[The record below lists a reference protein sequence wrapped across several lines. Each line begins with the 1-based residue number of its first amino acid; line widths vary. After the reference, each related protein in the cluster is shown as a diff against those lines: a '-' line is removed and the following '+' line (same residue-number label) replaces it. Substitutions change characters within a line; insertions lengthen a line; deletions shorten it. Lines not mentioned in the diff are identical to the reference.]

1 MSTYI
6 NRYRKRITQTSLRT
20 ESNGVKQS
28 NDNALDCF
36 VPRNDGRR
44 NAFGFV
50 PRNDGRR
57 KGFRT
62 LLLAALL
69 LTGGIAQA
77 QVVIEG
83 NVYGGCNLGQVKN
96 PAANVYGNTTVT
108 INDGTVEGSVFGG
121 GEGSTDDRDHG
132 LVEGNTL
139 VDMKG
144 GTVERSIYGGGSL
157 GSVGTFTEYYTA
169 NTADG
174 HHFAGEP
181 KVCNK
186 KNTGVAKVLISGGKV
201 GIDGSLM
208 PIEGANPDDDDRG
221 WIFCGSRG
229 EADSITYPK
238 ANILAFVDSTYLE
251 ISGTALI
258 TASVYG
264 GSENGQVLRNTHVK
278 ITSGQIGTGCSN
290 NTTMQNGVLVGTFDG
305 AYSEELWQKA
315 MDSVIGGDP
324 VKLNGVAAQFHE
336 CDHWPYGIDHDND
349 DDTPDVYYVYDY
361 FADPELYPDYDSHGG
376 ATLGSSGHSFF
387 GNVFGG
393 GSGYYPIA
401 PGVWRRTAGR
411 VLGNTTVDITGGHIL
426 SNIYGGN
433 EITDVYG
440 TCTINMS
447 GGTLGVPRTL
457 EKISENPVTC
467 YLFGAGMGDSRD
479 MFNTWTNVAS
489 TKVNISGDAFFFG
502 SVFGGGEDGHVLGD
516 AETTIEGNVHIGT
529 WGYSSVDGNVFGGG
543 RGFSGN
549 ALTDGAVVGNVIL
562 NIKNGTIL
570 GNVYGGGRLSSIGSH
585 LVASD
590 DDNYGNLQSGSD
602 HGHITINITGGT
614 IGNDHESKLNHEIN
628 AHDQMHTKGGNV
640 YGGSMG
646 RIANLDNETVNP
658 LWPNLGKVKKT
669 TVNISGNSTIIKG
682 SVFGGGESGVVT
694 GESGITNATEVKLS
708 SGTIWRNVY
717 GGGFGSDNTTM
728 KAHLYVNTEETNPE
742 VTPMQRAGLVE
753 GNTKI
758 TIEGGWVKK
767 SVYGGGALA
776 STGIIADST
785 KHADE
790 TTSFAL
796 SWPYEMNYQ
805 ANTGQ
810 NTVEI
815 TGGRIGITGKDF
827 MGPWN
832 ESGDPMVKINGNYV
846 AYDDSD
852 DEHKAALK
860 AAREDNGDVFGA
872 AKGLAGDR
880 YVMAHMGN
888 ASNAVV
894 TVNYTNTDADPTNY
908 VPSDWQSAFYPT
920 AANWTTYG
928 TRGCIAGSLY
938 GGGENGHVLN
948 TANVTLTKGLIGHAL
963 YGGGKGKDTYTV
975 SLKNLGSDTE
985 YHDAEIYSL
994 TAGKVYGNTSVTVN
1008 AANNT
1013 DAYVLRNIYGGGNM
1027 ASVGKGNYAGGADD
1041 DYSTA
1046 GYGEKVA
1053 YLWTGGEGTD
1063 AWHFRTSGKTTVTV
1077 TGGTVGTASGT
1088 KDGLPTGN
1096 VFGGCRGE
1104 AAPNILNSPR
1114 YEYAPAFF
1122 SGYVNKTDVTIGRLA
1137 QGTEGEEG
1145 YVPAS
1150 APVIY
1155 GSVYG
1160 GGQDGHVRRSTNVTI
1175 NGNIGLAYNE
1185 ANISAVGTSDLTDA
1199 KWLYRGNVFGGGSG
1213 ISQYEYDLPP
1223 YDGTID
1229 PNHEF
1234 TYTYNGRTITL
1245 KEKDYSNSSGSVTD
1259 STTVVIN
1266 SGTVYRNI
1274 YGGGSLA
1281 TVGPPFIP
1289 GTINTDD
1296 ELGKPSHWSMNTVE
1310 VNNGTVGELDGVV
1323 AGYGGHVFG
1332 AGRGDATLD
1341 FEKFSTSVQTSATVG
1356 STGKNA
1362 LVHGNLYGG
1371 GEIGQVT
1378 DDTEANVVSG
1388 GTVGTISYT
1397 KTDEEGDYDGITHTS
1412 GGSVFGG
1419 GKGLSDSDKLDAA
1432 RVKGNSN
1439 VNISGGKVYYNVYG
1453 GGEVASVGQHTDV
1466 HADPD
1471 DPESAVIDYAPKANT
1486 GLASVTVTGG
1496 QVGPAPKVESGYSIP
1511 VGLNG
1516 LDGYVFGGGQGIG
1529 DDEVGNNP
1537 ADENYP
1543 GQYHKIANVN
1553 YTRVEVN
1560 ITSTDTLNNRIWGS
1574 VFGGSEDG
1582 HVLGSDTV
1590 YYKSGYLGTNGM
1602 TNHDGNIFG
1611 GGRNHHH
1618 KNYTAGRT
1626 RGNTYMEMT
1635 GGQIFGNIY
1644 GGGRLALTGCGLR
1657 GLTVD
1662 NEGNFSPML
1671 DGHDDFGNTKVLV
1684 KGGKVGNNKK
1694 TNANPEDV
1702 DEMVIETFSEYSMG
1716 NVYGGGKGEEVG
1728 IDVTGHPKASA
1739 LMLGMTK
1746 NTEVEVSGTH
1756 EGTRVYGIVFGG
1768 GETANVGQYSWK
1780 VDGSTGQVHSINIT
1794 EGLAKVTISGGTIG
1808 ADRAKMRYE
1817 AGDAPYNMYPK
1828 YNDDLGYVYGGGEG
1842 ISDDPNKL
1850 DEDDERVYPDI
1861 YADGMDQPT
1870 ISLLDLMATVNNTE
1884 VEITS
1889 TAWVKASVFG
1899 GGESGHVR
1907 GDTKVTISGGTV
1919 GAGNNTVADRDEY
1932 YDDDDFN
1939 NPALNSLYGTTHWP
1953 YGATIGGNTV
1963 YHPYDP
1969 VYVMNGTNPSDGRSW
1984 FGNVFGG
1991 GSGWF
1996 PYITGDGTTEHPY
2009 QSNWNANSG
2018 RVWGNTEVI
2027 ITGGHIL
2034 NNVYGGNES
2043 TDVGDY
2049 GIADAA
2055 YHTAHP
2061 EVPEGA
2067 PYWKTGGTATVT
2079 MSGGTIGV
2087 PRDAD
2092 KVLEQPT
2099 TGNLFGGGAGD
2110 PRRLFNIHT
2119 NVDTTDV
2126 RITGG
2131 TVYGAVYGGAEMG
2144 HVLRGTSV
2152 NISQAEGKTTVI
2164 GSSGFS
2170 GYDGHVFGGG
2180 KGDETDYDPYPAS
2193 GDDDPYPNF
2202 ACGRVGGNTKVTMSS
2217 GTVLG
2222 NLYGGGMI
2230 ALTGVD
2236 AEGSFES
2243 YITGTE
2249 YDSIRHGKTEIDLSG
2264 GTIGNN
2270 ANDGLDLLM
2279 SGSDLGNVYGGGRG
2293 NPEELVED
2301 DLGRVANAITSIS
2314 GSPIILGSVFGGGQM
2329 ANVGHWR
2336 NYGTW
2341 YTTNTGTT
2349 KVTITDSPT
2358 IGLEKEFDHAYSIGT
2373 GNLEPKWTWYDTI
2386 NGMKMISH
2394 TCTGNVFG
2402 GGQGDVEIDD
2412 GTFIS
2417 EGTVV
2422 GFEQGH
2428 CRTTL
2433 VEISGTP
2440 TIRSSVFGGGEDGVV
2455 WGDTRITISG
2465 GTIGTDSIHYDS
2477 LKYENNQW
2485 VVVHSNSTYS
2495 FGSVFGGSYGKDVY
2509 THIEGVSNPTEDQLD
2524 SINGLAGRVLGNT
2537 RVDITGGQVHGNV
2550 YGGGNMASVG
2560 YWNTLKNGNQLVD
2573 LVPAAYPDLTGP
2585 LAGKIMGN
2593 ATVNISGSAVIGPLD
2608 ETGLN
2613 AYVFGG
2619 GKGFHEDPAELRKAY
2634 CNVDSTFVT
2643 VSGGKV
2649 WGSVFGGGNDA
2660 HVLGSTSVIVHEG
2673 ADLGRD
2679 GLSTWDGNIF
2689 GGGRNFLNSN
2699 HSNGRV
2705 AGNVKIEMDGGTM
2718 QGSIFGGGRM
2728 ALTGVNPNGAFPA
2741 SDWDVTKHGNVTI
2754 NVSGTATTSDDV
2766 TTYSTVIGNGS
2777 DQGIHLLTESDE
2789 SVGDIFGSGKG
2800 DTKNYDDIQAGCV
2813 TNATITI
2820 TGSPRIHGSVFGGG
2834 EMASLGW
2841 WDADNN
2847 FIDNTGKSEITIGRE
2862 GTAGAN
2868 DNPVIGTYL
2877 ELDPDYISDNLTIN
2891 GHDYEHSD
2899 WTIIETDDDGVKRVL
2914 HTCTGNVIGGC
2925 QGDVDFE
2932 DWVNNNSATWNNW
2945 PYMARSNSS
2954 IVTINRGTIMG
2965 HVFGGSEQGTVDGNA
2980 HVTINGGTIGYAA
2993 TATNNT
2999 PYNFGGVFG
3008 AGYGSDDPDEDDH
3021 PITVNGTSTT
3031 AKMVAGRLYGNTQV
3045 DVLGGT
3051 IQGDV
3056 FGGASFAYVG
3066 NGTTTGDAL
3075 TNIGNDSQYD
3085 QPTVGTTI
3093 KGRVFGA
3100 NNRAGTPYGNVDV
3113 NVYSTAHTTDN
3124 THPEIPVGYTEEQI
3138 LAWLATQPY
3147 ADENFAIQA
3156 VYGGS
3161 NLADYTPVSGKQATV
3176 HVYECEEN
3184 TIKDVYGGSNAADIG
3199 SITAGYKTNTNVII
3213 DGGRIYRVFGGGN
3226 GEEQPADIH
3235 GTAHTEVNGGLI
3247 NQVFGGSNND
3257 GIIDEIILNI
3267 NQEGGC
3273 PLYIQDIFGG
3283 GNEALVLGD
3292 VVSTVE
3298 CCNSTYVNYYG
3309 GTNLANIYGNVTV
3322 NIFGATFGNLFG
3334 GSKGQAAAGST
3345 PAKPAN
3351 IKRFPSP
3358 TDEVLA
3364 DPTQWP
3370 NTDTESEEYRVYQYL
3385 KDQYTAGNDLRG
3397 HGGKVTLNIFGGTIG
3412 NAFGGSDEN
3421 GNIEGEIQVN
3431 VFNTGGTCD
3440 LDLTNLYGA
3449 GRNTA
3454 YTPDYALG
3462 TGETERLTPEINIIH
3477 GTVKG
3482 NVFGGGMGETAT
3494 TTASPKV
3501 NMGYYSDLGVYGHEG
3516 DLIDKLY
3523 DTINV
3528 HTASWTAPASYA
3540 AFVKG
3545 NMYGGGELAQ
3555 VDGNTYVFVQQGV
3568 VGDSIGRIEN
3578 HLGADS
3584 TFYGLYAYQLR
3595 GGRVFGGGEG
3605 SDDNKDHGLV
3615 TGNTTVTMTGGQV
3628 LKNVYGGGELASVGS
3643 GDLSDKTTGVA
3654 KVTIS
3659 GGEIGPLDG
3668 SGTNAYVF
3676 GGGRGMNDYGYEDY
3690 ANVDS
3695 TSVVISGNAR
3705 IFGSIFGGSEDGHVL
3720 GDANI
3725 SMSGGTIGT
3734 VGTTTWDGNIF
3745 GGGRNFEH
3753 TTSTAGRVGGNITVE
3768 MTGGTLKGNLYG
3780 GGRNA
3785 MTGIDADGDMQDGE
3799 SHGYVTVTVNG
3810 TATIGSAVN
3819 SETIGNVF
3827 GGGRG
3832 QYLDEYGWQ
3841 IWNWE
3846 GLGMVKQTQTNIK
3859 NGRVYGSVYGG
3870 GEVALVEQSTEVNIE
3885 GGEVGAAT
3893 GAYGDVF
3900 GGGKGFVAISILEA
3914 NPRAGQVGKSTQVN
3928 VKDGQVN
3935 ANVFGGGEVASV
3947 GDYEY
3952 DIEDV
3957 YDDEHNFIGFSFN
3970 ITDVTDGDA
3979 HVTISGGQVGVE
3991 QDGQAEMK
3999 GGTVYGGGLGMAGG
4013 KDHLPFGNVYS
4024 TDVKIKDNAY
4034 ITNAVFGGGDN
4045 GHVMQ
4050 HANITMTD
4058 GTVGKK
4064 NTLTEF
4070 LVDQDEQAVNTHIYT
4085 GSIMGGGRGTSTDA
4099 SGQYNDTTG
4108 RVFGNTYVT
4117 ISGGTVRHGVYGG
4130 GGLSSIGTYEI
4141 PHFMP
4146 VYTSGGECHVTING
4160 DAHIGPTKEDL
4171 TEPTDA
4177 DLAAAKAYYGV
4188 ETFTAAQYAD
4198 TCFKYLGGNAGWVF
4212 GSGYGLAGSTYSHL
4226 TANKSTHLEV
4236 SGDAQVVG
4244 AVFGG
4249 GESAHVIENTNV
4261 EVKGNAIVGGVPL
4274 HGTTYNIP
4282 TGNVYYTTTHPT
4294 LTLAVK
4300 DSETAE
4306 DDYGNGRY
4314 VYRGNVY
4321 GGGKGT
4327 DYASPGVYSNSAGR
4341 VYGST
4346 NVTIDGNAT
4355 IYNRVYGGGS
4365 IASVGTFTYYKEL
4378 SSIPEDGILLTDSI
4392 QRISYVSGTGIANV
4406 TINGGTIGTDGNNN
4420 GDVVGG
4426 GRGLAG
4432 YPGNVHVIPATDDA
4446 DQVVRLAYVGSTNVT
4461 INTGATVKSNVYG
4474 GSMNGHVYGN
4484 TNVLVDGGTVGYTYE
4499 EGGVTKVHGDWHGN
4513 VYGGG
4518 GGTSHYKKGTKPAH
4532 LSITSGRVYGN
4543 TTVEVKSG
4551 TVLNKV
4557 YGGGPI
4563 ASVGT
4568 YDLRPNK
4575 YPVAPNTGTTE
4586 VFVTGG
4592 TIGYDGNDNGDVY
4605 GSGRGLAAAPLA
4617 YVDSLTYAVETN
4629 VYIGETGETGPTV
4642 KGSVYGSGENG
4653 HVFKKANVNII
4664 TGTVEQSVFGAG
4676 SGNDTYKDASNI
4688 EHYNPIAG
4696 CVQGNTEVTMTGGTV
4711 KENIYGGGRMAS
4723 VGVMLLEHTPTVA
4736 YPYPDTLVMIDGDDY
4751 GHTKITISKGT
4762 VGGAYVNE
4770 PISAEHPRTGFV
4782 FGGSMGQMIDTVR
4795 PIRWEKLS
4803 NVKATNV
4810 TVKGTALVKSSV
4822 YGGSDMGRVLGNT
4835 VVNIQ
4840 ETAVIGEASETMAFH
4855 RGNVFGGGSGLDS
4868 LVYVGQGHNGADSIV
4883 FLRKVGQVTGTATV
4897 NMSGGTVYGNLY
4909 GGCEVTDVLGDASI
4923 VKTGGQVGWERT
4935 VDEIKAR
4942 PRYGYVY
4949 GSGKGDARTRFNTWT
4964 NVANSHV
4971 TITDGSDDRIYGCVF
4986 GGGEEGHVLGD
4997 ANVVV
5002 NSGTIGTFGYTGA
5015 EGNVFGGGRGSN
5027 PVALTAGGVG
5037 GNTHVDIHD
5046 GTMLGSIFGGGNNG
5060 SVGIYFTS
5068 PSSPNYGQMQDGTD
5082 HGYTYV
5088 NIDGGT
5094 IGHHTDD
5101 PFRRTGGNVYGGS
5114 RGTPGDP
5121 TSVVV
5126 NMAKVKETHVNISQA
5141 SGKQTFIMGS
5151 VFGSG
5156 EDGHVL
5162 EDTYVTVSDGQIG
5175 GESYNPSSPTL
5186 CGDIYH
5192 GNVYGGGRGLDTY
5205 TGDDGQQHFSLT
5217 AGKVYGNTNVSIT
5230 GGRVCRNVYGGG
5242 SYSSVGD
5249 PDEVPDGS
5257 GHYSTGLATVTI
5269 EGNAKIGVNGG
5280 NTGASEQE
5288 NGHVFGSSRGGAGS
5302 LYQDLGFV
5310 KNTHVTIQGNANV
5323 YGSMFGSGEDGHVRH
5338 DTKVEVKGGTIG
5350 TAGSSSTYVG
5360 NVYGGGRG
5368 VDTQT
5373 VQPIDPDTGEP
5384 AVDENGD
5391 PIYVQQHSPTAG
5403 KVNGNTEVIVSAGQ
5417 VLRNVY
5423 GGGNIASVGIY
5434 TDDGNGNITESGGLA
5449 EVTVSG
5455 TAQVNGN
5462 VFGSGH
5468 GGVSHDDYSS
5478 EYTQLAYV
5486 KNTDVT
5492 VSGTAQVNG
5501 SVFGGGEDGHV
5512 RHNTLVKV
5520 QGGTIGTSSDTNP
5533 LNGNVYGGGRGLVT
5547 EGETVSG
5554 TAGRVE
5560 GYSIVNIS
5568 EADPSEPT
5576 TIWNNVYGGG
5586 SQSRVLVYKE
5596 VNVSGGTV
5604 KQNVFGGSREIPSER
5619 ENFAPRWLNMW
5630 GGTVEGN
5637 LYGCSHSST
5646 DGDPANDQDFASFI
5660 NLSGGTVG
5668 KVTNGTV
5675 SGGNVYGAGDSG
5687 TVKGSVAILIGK
5699 NAIDNAPVSDNTHK
5713 PATVT
5718 MGKLDIKGSVFAGS
5732 QQSTGLTWGAPAV
5745 TGSSNIYIDGDGYN
5759 TTSDDPTTD
5768 NYMHIGG
5775 GIYGSG
5781 ASCEAGA
5788 TSHDILVR
5796 NYGTRTPTGDAE
5808 MTAATRTLT
5817 TIQRGG
5823 QVLLDGVNVKLSGAT
5838 DISSTTDPTNYG
5850 VLNIDESLMVAN
5862 ATGIVLGT
5870 SPIAA
5875 DGENPAVPGQSV
5887 YMDSIHQVRSLHLKS
5902 GTAYASPVWE
5912 WIGITGGTPEGASLM
5927 YSETGTS
5934 LTKANENVILFKDA
5948 SQLHVRYTEG
5958 TTTKYGELQGFFRM
5972 KSDAFGPYG
5981 TESFAYARPKIT
5993 DGSSTPDNG
6002 SDGGFLSYETAYNFH
6017 TDNGAD
6023 YTKTNQHPYVNVLFD
6038 KGDRTEYRLW
6048 AIPSRNGMRWYVD
6061 GRDNTTEGGWGS
6073 DAVSKING
6081 AGRYPDKPK
6090 KTLFGAVSG
6099 SNLGGVITE
6108 VLTSVDEQKFNY
6120 LYSKDQIYVVGALSA
6135 ADEAH
6140 LIDSIGPDYKHTQL
6154 RLYRYPGG
6162 HVMSNGERDYGT
6174 GTTPVWGV
6182 AANSHDG
6189 PGANYGAMLNVQPNQ
6204 SLELRGVVIDGLYD
6218 FTTTG
6223 EDPDVTVHDI
6233 PTADHNPECP
6243 AFAPT
6248 SVTKPLIITG
6258 SNSTL
6263 TLNDSIELMRGY
6275 NNTDAANTWYTNA
6288 DYTTPSGT
6296 YHGGALFVDAG
6307 ATVNVNGLVKIT
6319 GNLQK
6324 NGSGTVNS
6332 NVYLPTFAKSLTITD
6347 ALDATSRIGVT
6358 SPIRNN
6364 EASYRYNTF
6373 SPVAVGVRTGHD
6385 ALSGMAWDTIDARN
6399 AWTNGNFRDDLGW
6412 FFVNDNYEEHLRHSY
6427 YAESI
6432 ADYPSD
6438 AGFDPAKTLFFGWTW
6453 ANVVRTAPSGF
6464 DLNDIN
6470 SAEDMAWL
6478 ISKSAGMNGETVT
6491 NFGSQPLSQTADVDL
6506 LKYVWVPLGEG
6517 TTETPVFAGTFDGR
6531 GHLIENLYVKY
6542 IGKHDAR
6549 YKREHY
6555 GMFGAVSGG
6564 TIDRTFVV
6572 SGEVSPADKAE
6583 TIGGLVGSL
6592 SGTVQYSEAAASLKA
6607 NSNEYPTTL
6616 GGLVGKLSSGEV
6628 HSSMAMTQID
6638 ASGII
6643 DITTPESPHVGG
6655 LVGVVETDTKVKNSF
6670 AKVNG
6675 IKVSSYFDATNPSFD
6690 HFVPLF
6696 GGLVGQNKG
6705 TVENNYVVYSNSF
6718 TNHNLSTT
6726 NFGMVVGKNEGSLD
6740 YCYFPPKT
6748 STTYDSIP
6756 SGGGSIGTNC
6766 HSYTPV
6772 ASSDTYGYMHLDNSI
6787 KYTGNHLT
6795 DTAMFVRLNQYLASD
6810 ASHKYARWARPALS
6824 GINGDLP
6831 VLLLENYNASNKE
6844 GAGGFR
6850 SMTTYNGGSALQ
6862 YHGPVR
6868 DGEGSKVDNEIDA
6881 AISAMTATDNELFVY
6896 GDINVAPTATVPS
6909 AATNAKISFHED
6921 VALLNAGTLASFT
6934 NNYVGITFDNSS
6946 RHAHDFYGI
6955 RLGRDWHMMSTP
6967 LKDAPLG
6974 IDYDGENTAS
6984 GPIYYY
6990 LQSPKRYAFT
7000 SASASGGD
7008 GYFPSQTTGY
7018 TKPEDEPYA
7027 YPYDYYC
7034 WYEPDWQWINFKR
7047 NGPSHWHQDDYG
7059 GHAHIPYNPGSYQ
7072 LEGGTVINGTP
7083 NVNETKLLPG
7093 KGYMMAIQ
7101 DNTFMQSHGQ
7111 LNQGWVKINITNQAD
7126 GTWTTWGGKG
7136 NNLIG
7141 NPYHAYLDFD
7151 LFAKS
7156 DDSKSWNSPNN
7167 GKIYGNNYYVYDAD
7181 KNNYITYPAGGSKG
7195 GDYAPRYLHP
7205 HQGFI
7210 ILTEQYSDELTF
7222 NEDMLKTREVGASGF
7237 RDEEQPAYPLVNL
7250 YADDAN
7256 GNSEVLVVEFERPEN
7271 GGGRKS
7277 MSLRNGNHLLY
7288 AHHENENYS
7297 AFFAVKG
7304 TKQVPV
7310 RFKTF
7315 DTEGVYTMRWNIQNG
7330 TFASIY
7336 LIDNIAGVKYDMN
7349 RHQSYVFEA
7358 SKTDY
7363 LSRFL
7368 IVFNYTD
7375 VEELPD
7381 EHHPFAFFDGTEW
7394 VVNGNGILQLIDVT
7408 GRVLYDREVAGDQT
7422 RISLKG
7428 YAKGVYLLRL
7438 IEKDTTKTQKLVWK

>member
-62 LLLAALL
+62 FLLAALL
-69 LTGGIAQA
+69 LAGGIAQA

-278 ITSGQIGTGCSN
+278 ITSGQIGTGLASK
-290 NTTMQNGVLVGTFDG
+290 TWDTDHWETDWDGVYPETGENSWATAKTAVESGNVTSINAIAG
-305 AYSEELWQKA
+305 H
-315 MDSVIGGDP
+315 
-324 VKLNGVAAQFHE
+324 FHE

-457 EKISENPVTC
+457 AKISENPVTC

-570 GNVYGGGRLSSIGSH
+570 GNVYGGGRLSSVGAH

-694 GESGITNATEVKLS
+694 GESGIANATEVKLS

-728 KAHLYVNTEETNPE
+728 KAHLYVNTEGTNPE

-753 GNTKI
+753 GNTKV

-1008 AANNT
+1008 AASNT

-1041 DYSTA
+1041 YSTA
-1046 GYGEKVA
+1046 GYGEKVDS
-1053 YLWTGGEGTD
+1053 LWTGGEGSD

-1175 NGNIGLAYNE
+1175 NGDIGLAYNE
-1185 ANISAVGTSDLTDA
+1185 ANISAVGTNDLTDA

-1213 ISQYEYDLPP
+1213 ISKYEYDLPP
-1223 YDGTID
+1223 YDGVID
-1229 PNHEF
+1229 ENYSF
-1234 TYTYNGRTITL
+1234 TYTYNGRTYTL

-1296 ELGKPSHWSMNTVE
+1296 ELGKPSHWSMNTVN

-1371 GEIGQVT
+1371 GEIGQVS

-1388 GTVGTISYT
+1388 GTVGTIAYT
-1397 KTDEEGDYDGITHTS
+1397 DSDDDDTKDGITHTT
-1412 GGSVFGG
+1412 GGKVFGG

-1516 LDGYVFGGGQGIG
+1516 FDGNIFGGGQGIG

-1590 YYKSGYLGTNGM
+1590 YYKSGFLGTNGK

-1611 GGRNHHH
+1611 GGRNYHH

-1626 RGNTYMEMT
+1626 RGNTYVEMT
-1635 GGQIFGNIY
+1635 GGQVFGNIY

-1702 DEMVIETFSEYSMG
+1702 DEMVIETFSDYSMG

-1842 ISDDPNKL
+1842 ISDDPNNTTL
-1850 DEDDERVYPDI
+1850 YPQI

-1884 VEITS
+1884 VEITG

-1899 GGESGHVR
+1899 GGENGHVR

-1919 GAGNNTVADRDEY
+1919 GAGNNTVDDRDEY
-1932 YDDDDFN
+1932 YDDDDFI
-1939 NPALNSLYGTTHWP
+1939 NPALNSLYGTAHWP

-1996 PYITGDGTTEHPY
+1996 PYITGDGTTVHPY

-2055 YHTAHP
+2055 YHTANP
-2061 EVPEGA
+2061 QVPVGA

-2131 TVYGAVYGGAEMG
+2131 TVYGAVFGGAEMG

-2217 GTVLG
+2217 GTVFG

-2249 YDSIRHGKTEIDLSG
+2249 YDSIHHGKTEVDLSG

-2279 SGSDLGNVYGGGRG
+2279 SNSDLGNVYGGGRG
-2293 NPEELVED
+2293 NPEELRED
-2301 DLGRVANAITSIS
+2301 DLGRVANAVTSIS
-2314 GSPIILGSVFGGGQM
+2314 GSPTIYGSVFGGGQM

-2349 KVTITDSPT
+2349 KVTITGSPT
-2358 IGLEKEFDHAYSIGT
+2358 IGLEKEFDHEYSIGT
-2373 GNLEPKWTWYDTI
+2373 YGTPKWTWYDTI
-2386 NGMKMISH
+2386 NNVKMISH

-2428 CRTTL
+2428 CRTTR

-2440 TIRSSVFGGGEDGVV
+2440 TIRSTVFGGGEDGVV
-2455 WGDTRITISG
+2455 WGDTWVTISG
-2465 GTIGTDSIHYDS
+2465 GTIGTPGITSDS
-2477 LKYENNQW
+2477 LEYNETTHEWHTLDN
-2485 VVVHSNSTYS
+2485 HATYS
-2495 FGSVFGGSYGKDVY
+2495 FGSVFGGSFGKDVY

-2573 LVPAAYPDLTGP
+2573 LVPAAYPDITGP
-2585 LAGKIMGN
+2585 LAGKITGN

-2728 ALTGVNPNGAFPA
+2728 ALTGVNPNGVFPA

-2899 WTIIETDDDGVKRVL
+2899 WTIIETDDDGVKRVF

-2980 HVTINGGTIGYAA
+2980 HVTINGGTIGTLA
-2993 TATNNT
+2993 TATDNT

-3008 AGYGSDDPDEDDH
+3008 AGYGSDDPEEDDH
-3021 PITVNGTSTT
+3021 PITVNGNSTT

-3075 TNIGNDSQYD
+3075 TNIGNASQYD
-3085 QPTVGTTI
+3085 QPSVGTTI
-3093 KGRVFGA
+3093 KGSVFGA
-3100 NNRAGTPYGNVDV
+3100 NNRAGTPYGDV
-3113 NVYSTAHTTDN
+3113 TVHVYSTAHTTAN
-3124 THPEIPVGYTEEQI
+3124 THPEIPAEYTTEEQI

-3147 ADENFAIQA
+3147 ADENFAIKA

-3161 NLADYTPVSGKQATV
+3161 NHADYTPVSGKQALVYV
-3176 HVYECEEN
+3176 HECEEN

-3199 SITAGYKTNTNVII
+3199 SITAGYKTNANVII

-3226 GEEQPADIH
+3226 GEVRASDIH
-3235 GTAHTEVNGGLI
+3235 GTATTEVKGGLI
-3247 NQVFGGSNND
+3247 NQVFGGSNSN
-3257 GIIDEIILNI
+3257 GVIDEINLNI
-3267 NQEGGC
+3267 NYGGSC
-3273 PLYIQDIFGG
+3273 DLYIEDVFSG

-3292 VVSTVE
+3292 VTTTVE
-3298 CCNSTYVNYYG
+3298 CCDASYGNFYG
-3309 GTNLANIYGNVTV
+3309 GTRLANIYGDVTV
-3322 NIFGATFGNLFG
+3322 NIFGATFGNLF
-3334 GSKGQAAAGST
+3334 AGSQGQLADDTTEPPT

-3351 IKRFPSP
+3351 IKRFPSTIP
-3358 TDEVLA
+3358 NPLPQPEDDDYDEELDQVYRYMQAELAA
-3364 DPTQWP
+3364 DPP
-3370 NTDTESEEYRVYQYL
+3370 H
-3385 KDQYTAGNDLRG
+3385 DLRG
-3397 HGGKVTLNIFGGTIG
+3397 HGGNVTLNLFGGTIT
-3412 NAFGGSDEN
+3412 NAFGGSDVN
-3421 GNIEGEIQVN
+3421 GNIEGKIQVN
-3431 VFNTGGTCD
+3431 VLNVGGNCN
-3440 LDLTNLYGA
+3440 LDIDTIFGA

-3462 TGETERLTPEINIIH
+3462 TGETERLTPEINVIH

-3494 TTASPKV
+3494 TTASPVV

-3516 DLIDKLY
+3516 DLIDKLF
-3523 DTINV
+3523 DTIHD
-3528 HTASWTAPASYA
+3528 HTDEPGAPWVAPATYA

-3545 NMYGGGELAQ
+3545 NMFGGGELAQ
-3555 VDGNTYVFVQQGV
+3555 VEGNTYVFVQQGV

-3628 LKNVYGGGELASVGS
+3628 YRNVYGGGELASVGTFTYDTQATDSVVAVAS
-3643 GDLSDKTTGVA
+3643 GTGLATVNI
-3654 KVTIS
+3654 K
-3659 GGEIGPLDG
+3659 GGELGPLDG
-3668 SGTNAYVF
+3668 SGQNAYVF
-3676 GGGRGMNDYGYEDY
+3676 GGSRGKVIEDGPNPY
-3690 ANVDS
+3690 VNFANVGSTVVTVCDS
-3695 TSVVISGNAR
+3695 AR
-3705 IFGSIFGGSEDGHVL
+3705 IYGSIFGGGEDGHVL
-3720 GDANI
+3720 GDAHVYVQGSTKDTI
-3725 SMSGGTIGT
+3725 PIIGT
-3734 VGTTTWDGNIF
+3734 NAKTSWDGNIF
-3745 GGGRNFEH
+3745 GGGRNFAYVNN
-3753 TTSTAGRVGGNITVE
+3753 TAGRVAGNIQVD
-3768 MTGGTLKGNLYG
+3768 MSDGKLLGNLYG
-3780 GGRNA
+3780 GGRLGLTGMNA
-3785 MTGIDADGDMQDGE
+3785 NGDSIAGT
-3799 SHGYVTVTVNG
+3799 SHGYITVNVSG
-3810 TATIGSAVN
+3810 GTIGLPTD
-3819 SETIGNVF
+3819 TITSGNVF
-3827 GGGRG
+3827 GGGKGIYENPTNPYVDVR
-3832 QYLDEYGWQ
+3832 LSPT
-3841 IWNWE
+3841 
-3846 GLGMVKQTQTNIK
+3846 LGRVKQTNVTISDNARIH
-3859 NGRVYGSVYGG
+3859 GSVYGG
-3870 GEVALVEQSTEVNIE
+3870 GELAKVTSNTNVRVTEGTIGTEVPI
-3885 GGEVGAAT
+3885 GGGT
-3893 GAYGDVF
+3893 PGTRYNGSVF
-3900 GGGKGFVAISILEA
+3900 GGGKGYDGIWADYGIVSPGETFGDTYVTIEG
-3914 NPRAGQVGKSTQVN
+3914 GQVMEN
-3928 VKDGQVN
+3928 VY
-3935 ANVFGGGEVASV
+3935 GGAEMALV
-3947 GDYEY
+3947 GTYT
-3952 DIEDV
+3952 
-3957 YDDEHNFIGFSFN
+3957 YDD
-3970 ITDVTDGDA
+3970 DGYLNGYTKNGHT
-3979 HVTISGGQVGVE
+3979 HVTIKGGEIGPLDGTGMNGYVIGGGQGKGNDPYNYYKHLNTVGSTYVKIE
-3991 QDGQAEMK
+3991 DGAMVYGSVLGGAAEGHVWDSTK
-3999 GGTVYGGGLGMAGG
+3999 IEITGGTIGTTGYTGLGDGNVIGGGGNMSESNRTSGRVGGNVKIKMSDGHVMGNLYGGGYAGLTG
-4013 KDHLPFGNVYS
+4013 VDEDGEPYTTNLDQHGNV
-4024 TDVKIKDNAY
+4024 DIN
-4034 ITNAVFGGGDN
+4034 
-4045 GHVMQ
+4045 
-4050 HANITMTD
+4050 
-4058 GTVGKK
+4058 
-4064 NTLTEF
+4064 
-4070 LVDQDEQAVNTHIYT
+4070 
-4085 GSIMGGGRGTSTDA
+4085 
-4099 SGQYNDTTG
+4099 
-4108 RVFGNTYVT
+4108 
-4117 ISGGTVRHGVYGG
+4117 ISGGTVGILEYIRKKATASTAALDSIDHHGTGSVFGGGKGSTTADATLVTDLGLVTGNTLVTIGGGHVYNNVYGG
-4130 GGLSSIGTYEI
+4130 GEMGSVGRHTGTADFLPVDNTGYTKVKVTGGQVGPAPKEGTFEGVAYNIPIGLNGT
-4141 PHFMP
+4141 
-4146 VYTSGGECHVTING
+4146 
-4160 DAHIGPTKEDL
+4160 D
-4171 TEPTDA
+4171 
-4177 DLAAAKAYYGV
+4177 
-4188 ETFTAAQYAD
+4188 
-4198 TCFKYLGGNAGWVF
+4198 
-4212 GSGYGLAGSTYSHL
+4212 GY
-4226 TANKSTHLEV
+4226 
-4236 SGDAQVVG
+4236 
-4244 AVFGG
+4244 VFGG
-4249 GESAHVIENTNV
+4249 GKGDGDDASNAYKNFANVNYTCVEIDMPIDDGTHANRLWGSIFGGAEDGHVLGSDTVYYKNGLLGTY
-4261 EVKGNAIVGGVPL
+4261 
-4274 HGTTYNIP
+4274 GTTSYDGNIFGGGRNYSKKNYTAGRTRGNITVEMEGGQLYGSIFGGGRLAI
-4282 TGNVYYTTTHPT
+4282 TGIGLNGNIIPGNDYGHVSVKVSGGTVGNDTEITVDETTMPFIQNFTKFSMGEVFGGGKGDMQGIAGHPT
-4294 LTLAVK
+4294 ASALLISLVK
-4300 DSETAE
+4300 NTKVEISGTAKIL
-4306 DDYGNGRY
+4306 
-4314 VYRGNVY
+4314 GNVY
-4321 GGGKGT
+4321 GGGEVANVGQFTWEQPDASTIQHVQLTGGGHTEVTIKGGQIGADRMKMDYHIVGGSGSDKYNLRYNT
-4327 DYASPGVYSNSAGR
+4327 DVGHVFGGGKGR
-4341 VYGST
+4341 VDNPANWGYV
-4346 NVTIDGNAT
+4346 NVTYDGTTYVDERLLDVMAT
-4355 IYNRVYGGGS
+4355 VNTTEVNI
-4365 IASVGTFTYYKEL
+4365 KE
-4378 SSIPEDGILLTDSI
+4378 S
-4392 QRISYVSGTGIANV
+4392 
-4406 TINGGTIGTDGNNN
+4406 
-4420 GDVVGG
+4420 
-4426 GRGLAG
+4426 
-4432 YPGNVHVIPATDDA
+4432 
-4446 DQVVRLAYVGSTNVT
+4446 AYVKGSVF
-4461 INTGATVKSNVYG
+4461 G
-4474 GSMNGHVYGN
+4474 GSMSGHVLDSTYVEITGGQIGAGKGATDLQYDPVQFVDPAEATVTDSLSPTEHWVYGK
-4484 TNVLVDGGTVGYTYE
+4484 VYDGVKKFIPFDPILVSQDTIPSDGRT
-4499 EGGVTKVHGDWHGN
+4499 WFGN

-4518 GGTSHYKKGTKPAH
+4518 
-4532 LSITSGRVYGN
+4532 SGYYPYIVRNHNDTADSTVWNMNAGMVRGN
-4543 TTVEVKSG
+4543 TRVE
-4551 TVLNKV
+4551 
-4557 YGGGPI
+4557 
-4563 ASVGT
+4563 
-4568 YDLRPNK
+4568 
-4575 YPVAPNTGTTE
+4575 
-4586 VFVTGG
+4586 
-4592 TIGYDGNDNGDVY
+4592 
-4605 GSGRGLAAAPLA
+4605 
-4617 YVDSLTYAVETN
+4617 
-4629 VYIGETGETGPTV
+4629 
-4642 KGSVYGSGENG
+4642 
-4653 HVFKKANVNII
+4653 
-4664 TGTVEQSVFGAG
+4664 
-4676 SGNDTYKDASNI
+4676 
-4688 EHYNPIAG
+4688 
-4696 CVQGNTEVTMTGGTV
+4696 MTGGHV
-4711 KENIYGGGRMAS
+4711 
-4723 VGVMLLEHTPTVA
+4723 L
-4736 YPYPDTLVMIDGDDY
+4736 
-4751 GHTKITISKGT
+4751 
-4762 VGGAYVNE
+4762 
-4770 PISAEHPRTGFV
+4770 
-4782 FGGSMGQMIDTVR
+4782 
-4795 PIRWEKLS
+4795 
-4803 NVKATNV
+4803 
-4810 TVKGTALVKSSV
+4810 SSV
-4822 YGGSDMGRVLGNT
+4822 YGGNETTDVGGR
-4835 VVNIQ
+4835 
-4840 ETAVIGEASETMAFH
+4840 
-4855 RGNVFGGGSGLDS
+4855 
-4868 LVYVGQGHNGADSIV
+4868 
-4883 FLRKVGQVTGTATV
+4883 ATV
-4897 NMSGGTVYGNLY
+4897 IIAGSSTVKP
-4909 GGCEVTDVLGDASI
+4909 T
-4923 VKTGGQVGWERT
+4923 VG
-4935 VDEIKAR
+4935 V
-4942 PRYGYVY
+4942 PRVESDITALPLPGYVY
-4949 GSGKGDARTRFNTWT
+4949 GSGNGDPRTNFNTCT
-4964 NVANSHV
+4964 NVASAHV
-4971 TITDGSDDRIYGCVF
+4971 KIDKSIVYGSVF
-4986 GGGEEGHVLGD
+4986 GGGLDGHVLGD
-4997 ANVVV
+4997 ARVRVE
-5002 NSGTIGTFGYTGA
+5002 SGTIGTFGTTGA

-5037 GNTHVDIHD
+5037 GNTYVDIND
-5046 GTMLGSIFGGGNNG
+5046 GRMFGSIFGGGNNG
-5060 SVGIYFTS
+5060 SVGIAFTDPTAS
-5068 PSSPNYGQMQDGTD
+5068 NYGEIKEDDGSGTY
-5082 HGYTYV
+5082 GYTTV
-5088 NIDGGT
+5088 NINGGT
-5094 IGHHTDD
+5094 IGHESTNTED
-5101 PFRRTGGNVYGGS
+5101 RVGGNVYGGC
-5114 RGTPGDP
+5114 RGTAGAPG
-5121 TSVVV
+5121 SIVVR
-5126 NMAKVKETHVNISQA
+5126 MAKVKQTQVNIREA

-5156 EDGHVL
+5156 EDGHVMK
-5162 EDTYVTVSDGQIG
+5162 DTYVNVYAGQIG
-5175 GESYNPSSPTL
+5175 GDDYKT
-5186 CGDIYH
+5186 DINEIEKCDDHFH

-5205 TGDDGQQHFSLT
+5205 KDEHGDDQYSVT
-5217 AGKVYGNTNVSIT
+5217 AGKVNGNTHVT
-5230 GGRVCRNVYGGG
+5230 VKGGHIVRNVYGGG
-5242 SYSSVGD
+5242 NLASVGD
-5249 PDEVPDGS
+5249 PNETPGS
-5257 GHYSTGLATVTI
+5257 GGVYTTGLATVNILGGTI
-5269 EGNAKIGVNGG
+5269 GTPNIANQTTHPDLSYGN
-5280 NTGASEQE
+5280 
-5288 NGHVFGSSRGGAGS
+5288 VFGSSHGIANS
-5302 LYQDLGFV
+5302 NYSHLAYV
-5310 KNTHVTIQGNANV
+5310 KNTHVTIDSVAQI
-5323 YGSMFGSGEDGHVRH
+5323 YGSVLGGGEDGHVRH
-5338 DTKVEVKGGTIG
+5338 DT
-5350 TAGSSSTYVG
+5350 
-5360 NVYGGGRG
+5360 R
-5368 VDTQT
+5368 VD
-5373 VQPIDPDTGEP
+5373 
-5384 AVDENGD
+5384 
-5391 PIYVQQHSPTAG
+5391 
-5403 KVNGNTEVIVSAGQ
+5403 
-5417 VLRNVY
+5417 
-5423 GGGNIASVGIY
+5423 
-5434 TDDGNGNITESGGLA
+5434 
-5449 EVTVSG
+5449 
-5455 TAQVNGN
+5455 
-5462 VFGSGH
+5462 
-5468 GGVSHDDYSS
+5468 
-5478 EYTQLAYV
+5478 
-5486 KNTDVT
+5486 
-5492 VSGTAQVNG
+5492 
-5501 SVFGGGEDGHV
+5501 
-5512 RHNTLVKV
+5512 V
-5520 QGGTIGTSSDTNP
+5520 QGGFIYKTNDDDF
-5533 LNGNVYGGGRGLVT
+5533 NGNVYGAGRGFVT
-5547 EGETVSG
+5547 GTVSP
-5554 TAGRVE
+5554 TAGEVY
-5560 GYSIVNIS
+5560 GHTTVNIQRS
-5568 EADPSEPT
+5568 GDHNGT
-5576 TIWNNVYGGG
+5576 TYTPYIEHNVYGGG
-5586 SQSRVLVYKE
+5586 SASVVQEYKVVNISDGLVKG
-5596 VNVSGGTV
+5596 S
-5604 KQNVFGGSREIPSER
+5604 VFGGSRSIPDGR
-5619 ENFAPRWLNMW
+5619 TNKAPRWLNMW

-5699 NAIDNAPVSDNTHK
+5699 NAIDNAPISDNTNK

-5718 MGKLDIKGSVFAGS
+5718 KAKLDIKGSVYAGS
-5732 QQSTGLTWGAPAV
+5732 EQSTGLTWGAPAV
-5745 TGSSNIYIDGDGYN
+5745 TGSSNIYIDGYGYN

-5781 ASCEAGA
+5781 ENCEASA
-5788 TSHDILVR
+5788 TSHDILLKD
-5796 NYGTRTPTGDAE
+5796 YGTRTPTGDAE

-5838 DISSTTDPTNYG
+5838 DISSTTDLTNYG
-5850 VLNIDESLMVAN
+5850 VLNIGTSLMVAN
-5862 ATGIVLGT
+5862 ASGIVLGET
-5870 SPIAA
+5870 
-5875 DGENPAVPGQSV
+5875 GTPA
-5887 YMDSIHQVRSLHLKS
+5887 YMDSIKQVRSLHLKS

-5912 WIGITGGTPEGASLM
+5912 WIGITGSTPEGASLV
-5927 YSETGTS
+5927 YHESAPTTPLG
-5934 LTKANENVILFKDA
+5934 KANENVILFKDA

-5972 KSDAFGPYG
+5972 RSDAFGPYG

-5993 DGSSTPDNG
+5993 DGSSPVDNNG
-6002 SDGGFLSYETAYNFH
+6002 DGGFLSYVAADNFH
-6017 TDNGAD
+6017 TDYGTAN
-6023 YTKTNQHPYVNVLFD
+6023 TNTNQHPYINVLFD

-6048 AIPSRNGMRWYVD
+6048 AIPSRAGMRWYVD
-6061 GRDNTTEGGWGS
+6061 GRNTTEGGWGS

-6081 AGRYPDKPK
+6081 AGRFPDKPK
-6090 KTLFGAVSG
+6090 KTLFGTVSG
-6099 SNLGGVITE
+6099 GNLGGVISETF
-6108 VLTSVDEQKFNY
+6108 TSVDEQKFNY
-6120 LYSKDQIYVVGALSA
+6120 LYSKDHIYVVGALSA
-6135 ADEAH
+6135 ADEAA
-6140 LIDSIGPDYKHTQL
+6140 LLCDSIGEAPDYKHTQL

-6162 HVMSNGERDYGT
+6162 HTMSNGERDYGT

-6182 AANSHDG
+6182 AANSHAG

-6223 EDPDVTVHDI
+6223 ENPDVTVHDI
-6233 PTADHNPECP
+6233 PTATNNPECP
-6243 AFAPT
+6243 AFVPT
-6248 SVTKPLIITG
+6248 SVTKPLIITHSG
-6258 SNSTL
+6258 STL
-6263 TLNDSIELMRGY
+6263 TLNDSIELMHGY

-6296 YHGGALFVDAG
+6296 YHGGALFVG
-6307 ATVNVNGLVKIT
+6307 ENATVNVNGLVTIT

-6332 NVYLPTFAKSLTITD
+6332 NVYLPTFGKYLNITD
-6347 ALDATSRIGVT
+6347 ALDATTHIGVT

-6364 EASYRYNTF
+6364 EASYLYNTF
-6373 SPVAVGVRTGHD
+6373 SPVAV
-6385 ALSGMAWDTIDARN
+6385 ANKSGATDSDNATIASN
-6399 AWTNGNFRDDLGW
+6399 AWTNGNFTDDQDW
-6412 FFVNDNYEEHLRHSY
+6412 FFGKGDKKVY
-6427 YAESI
+6427 YANIIPDHPGYIEAAETTSVV
-6432 ADYPSD
+6432 
-6438 AGFDPAKTLFFGWTW
+6438 PAKTLFFGWTW

-6464 DLNDIN
+6464 DLSNIN

-6478 ISKSAGMNGETVT
+6478 ISKSAGMNGETAT
-6491 NFGSQPLSQTADVDL
+6491 NFGSQTLSQTADVDL
-6506 LKYVWVPLGEG
+6506 QQYVWVPLGEG

-6555 GMFGAVSGG
+6555 GMFGVVNGG

-6572 SGEVSPADKAE
+6572 SGEVSPADEAI

-6592 SGTVQYSEAAASLKA
+6592 SGTLRNSEAAADLKA

-6616 GGLVGKLSSGEV
+6616 GGLVGELSSGEV

-6655 LVGVVETDTKVKNSF
+6655 LVGVVETSTQVKNSF

-6740 YCYFPPKT
+6740 YCYFPPKS

-6921 VALLNAGTLASFT
+6921 VALLNAGSLASFT

-6974 IDYDGENTAS
+6974 IDYEGENTAS

-6990 LQSPKRYAFT
+6990 LQSPKRYGFT

-7210 ILTEQYSDELTF
+7210 ILTEQPSDELTF
-7222 NEDMLKTREVGASGF
+7222 NEDMLKTREVGASDF

-7288 AHHENENYS
+7288 AHFEDENYS